1 MIDIYKKKNIGE
13 RERERQFDG
22 CTCEPIDIVLM
33 YLWCDGEI
41 EKKNYTHLTH
51 NIVSFFGSWF
61 Q

>member
-1 MIDIYKKKNIGE
+1 MIDIKKNKGE

-22 CTCEPIDIVLM
+22 CTCELIDIVLM

-41 EKKNYTHLTH
+41 EKKHKLDS
-51 NIVSFFGSWF
+51 NIVYFFCMFGSWF